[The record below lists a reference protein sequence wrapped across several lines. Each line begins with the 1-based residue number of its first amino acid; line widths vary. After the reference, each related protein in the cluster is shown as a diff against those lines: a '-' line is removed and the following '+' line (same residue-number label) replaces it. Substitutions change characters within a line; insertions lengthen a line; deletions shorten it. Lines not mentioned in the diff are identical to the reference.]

1 MKIEI
6 EIEDKYLNAVAAQM
20 VLVADS
26 EYEEMIAEQAK
37 KKCMED
43 TIILSPDSLGDDA
56 KQLQLG
62 LAMMAMGQ
70 VADEIEYNKRMR
82 FIC

>member
-6 EIEDKYLNAVAAQM
+6 EIKDKYLNAVAAQM
-20 VLVADS
+20 VLDADS

-37 KKCMED
+37 KKCMEE

-70 VADEIEYNKRMR
+70 VAEEIEYNR
-82 FIC
+82 

>member
-20 VLVADS
+20 VLDADS
-26 EYEEMIAEQAK
+26 EYEEMIAEEAK

-43 TIILSPDSLGDDA
+43 TIVLSPDSLGDDA

-70 VADEIEYNKRMR
+70 VAEEIEYNR
-82 FIC
+82 

>member
-20 VLVADS
+20 VLDADS

-43 TIILSPDSLGDDA
+43 TIVLRPDSLGDDA

-70 VADEIEYNKRMR
+70 VAEEIEYNR
-82 FIC
+82 

>member
-20 VLVADS
+20 VLDADS

-37 KKCMED
+37 QKCMED
-43 TIILSPDSLGDDA
+43 TIVLRPDSLGDDA

-70 VADEIEYNKRMR
+70 VAEEIEYNR
-82 FIC
+82 

>member
-6 EIEDKYLNAVAAQM
+6 EIEDKYLNAVTAQM
-20 VLVADS
+20 VLDADS
-26 EYEEMIAEQAK
+26 EYEEMIVEQAK

-43 TIILSPDSLGDDA
+43 TIILSPDILGDDA

-62 LAMMAMGQ
+62 LAMIAMGQ
-70 VADEIEYNKRMR
+70 VAEEIESNR
-82 FIC
+82 